1 MTRDKVRMR
10 ESNAAHGLQ
19 GKTIPSPF
27 QTDAAPRRL
36 GRLGSASPFAAL
48 LFQAPGGV
56 EGAVLPRLNH
66 SHQAPRN
73 GIPR

>member
-27 QTDAAPRRL
+27 QTDAAPRCV
-36 GRLGSASPFAAL
+36 ASIASRKAL
-48 LFQAPGGV
+48 TPASKGT
-56 EGAVLPRLNH
+56 R
-66 SHQAPRN
+66 S
-73 GIPR
+73 